1 MMHINRVVCL
11 SDLFCGYRA
20 AAEGFFAFIQE
31 PIRQG
36 CGIDPGWLPT
46 AKKPSALLPGFSLQK
61 FRALAGWNTVQATH
75 FWMQTWHTAPA
86 PALDYLFAYVPQGAL
101 VLSYDMPPWLA
112 HACEQRGF
120 DWLDIRPSPLAFG
133 RDLYV
138 ALHASDAVLQEQLVR
153 WSVSDEELR
162 LEAALL
168 TANLHAHRLDIE
180 EAFRYKF
187 NLDGCLVFVG
197 QPPVDAALLS
207 PDGRS
212 LNCTNFSE
220 QLRAL
225 AKGKNVLH
233 LLDMRNFARA
243 AAVPH
248 ASDLWAYVQRER
260 ENLERIVSA
269 PVQVCQQNVYQVLC
283 SDDDVQLVGI
293 SAPALQEA
301 AWFDKTAHWLF
312 RPRTPLASMNA
323 SLNVLQRGYVQVHFQ
338 NVLKPVFWHAVLTP
352 NAPLP
357 KLQSLPELERNQAR
371 TALNHWGDYEKVV
384 TWQRPL
390 HTASFERSGG
400 GLLRKRIE
408 KLEQSQN
415 SMTVGNGMD
424 ATAMQSRI
432 RALKDT
438 KKGLTAYV
446 LGNGPSLNELDAA
459 ALLKQE
465 SFWCNQAYE
474 LEQQGIAFTP
484 KYYFVGSST
493 GFQEFGDRMVRVK
506 AEKKFFRDEVY
517 RLAQA
522 RFPQN
527 FPAQD
532 VIAYGG
538 IPQPLMFEDEGHFS
552 TDPSL
557 CVNAGAT
564 ILVEAI
570 QFAFYM
576 GYERVYVG
584 GVDLDYSNAPYFFG
598 GQALDYIPR
607 DAWSENMRQSFI
619 VAKQHFEKHG
629 RTLAKIT
636 KSPNLPL
643 DYVEKKEIWKTS

>member
-1 MMHINRVVCL
+1 MDITQLVCL
-11 SDLFCGYRA
+11 SNFFSSYRA
-20 AAEGFFAFIQE
+20 APESFFAFVQE

-46 AKKPSALLPGFSLQK
+46 AKKPSALLPGFNLQK
-61 FRALAGWNTVQATH
+61 FRTLAGWSTMHATH

-86 PALDYLFAYVPQGAL
+86 SAVDYLFAYVPQGTL
-101 VLSYDMPPWLA
+101 ILSYDMPPWLA
-112 HACEQRGF
+112 QACEQRGF
-120 DWLDIRPSPLAFG
+120 DWLDMRPSPLAFG

-138 ALHASDAVLQEQLVR
+138 ALHASNAVLQQHLVR

-168 TANLHAHRLDIE
+168 AANLHAHRLDIE
-180 EAFRYKF
+180 EGFHYKF

-197 QPPVDAALLS
+197 QHPEDAALLS
-207 PDGRS
+207 PDGHS
-212 LNCTNFSE
+212 LRCTDFSE
-220 QLRAL
+220 QLREL
-225 AKGKNVLH
+225 AKGKTMLH
-233 LLDMRNFARA
+233 LLDRRNLGRA
-243 AAVPH
+243 ALAPH
-248 ASDLWAYVQRER
+248 ISDLWTHVKREC
-260 ENLERIVSA
+260 ETLKKIVNA
-269 PVQVCQQNVYQVLC
+269 PVQICQQNIYQILS

-301 AWFDKTAHWLF
+301 AWFDKPAHELF
-312 RPRTPLASMNA
+312 RPRTPLATMHA
-323 SLNVLQRGYVQVHFQ
+323 SPDAGERKYVQVHFTD
-338 NVLKPVFWHAVLTP
+338 VLKPAFWHAVLTP
-352 NAPLP
+352 DAPYP
-357 KLQSLPELERNQAR
+357 KLPALPELERNQAR
-371 TALNHWGDYEKVV
+371 TGLNNWGDYEKVM
-384 TWQRPL
+384 TWERPL

-415 SMTVGNGMD
+415 SV
-424 ATAMQSRI
+424 ATASSMDDAAMQAKI
-432 RALKDT
+432 RTLKDT

-446 LGNGPSLNELDAA
+446 LGNGPSLNELNAV
-459 ALLKQE
+459 ALLKEE

-474 LEQQGIAFTP
+474 LERQNISFTP
-484 KYYFVGSST
+484 KYYFVGSPT
-493 GFQEFGDRMVRVK
+493 GFQEFGHQMMAVK

-522 RFPQN
+522 RFPQS
-527 FPAQD
+527 FPDQN
-532 VIAYGG
+532 VIKYGG
-538 IPQPLMFEDEGHFS
+538 PPRPLMFEEGEHFS
-552 TDPSL
+552 ADPSL
-557 CVNAGAT
+557 FVNAGAT

-584 GVDLDYSNAPYFFG
+584 GVDLDYSSTPYFFG
-598 GQALDYIPR
+598 GQSLDYVPR

-619 VAKQHFEKHG
+619 VAKHYFEKHG
-629 RTLAKIT
+629 RILAKIT

-643 DYVEKKEIWKTS
+643 NYVKIQEMWAKP